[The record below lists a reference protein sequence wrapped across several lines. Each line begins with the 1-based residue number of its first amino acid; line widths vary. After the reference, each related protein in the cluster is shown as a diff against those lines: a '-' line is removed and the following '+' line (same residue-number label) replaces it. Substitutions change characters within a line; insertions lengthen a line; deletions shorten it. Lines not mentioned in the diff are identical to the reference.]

1 VCVEG
6 GEVKSLSPVVVAPP
20 VVLWHVLYG
29 VTIGIGGH
37 LAYSTAR
44 IARGLDQ
51 SINVYVGPG

>member
-1 VCVEG
+1 VEG